1 LTVEGSEVSGNQG
14 VGIDAS
20 GGTLTVEGSEVSGNQ
35 GVGIDAS
42 GGTLTVEG
50 SEVSGNQDG
59 GLSVTD
65 SEFRILNTFITGNG
79 RAGAGGSVFGGV
91 QLGTT
96 AGTDDF
102 SFNTLSDNLA
112 ATGALGRG
120 MNCLVATQMTAS
132 GNIVHDGGGAPLV
145 TANCELEYSNI
156 QGGPAGTDNNI
167 DEDPL
172 FVNPAEGDFH
182 IRPGS
187 PCIDAA
193 DPASEVDV
201 DFDGDAR
208 PAGDAPD
215 IGADEVP

>member
-1 LTVEGSEVSGNQG
+1 
-14 VGIDAS
+14 
-20 GGTLTVEGSEVSGNQ
+20 
-35 GVGIDAS
+35 
-42 GGTLTVEG
+42 
-50 SEVSGNQDG
+50 
-59 GLSVTD
+59 
-65 SEFRILNTFITGNG
+65 
-79 RAGAGGSVFGGV
+79 VFGGV

-96 AGTDDF
+96 AGADDF

-112 ATGALGRG
+112 ATGALGPG
-120 MNCLVATQMTAS
+120 MNCLVATQMSAS

-145 TANCELEYSNI
+145 TTNCELEYSNI
-156 QGGPAGTDNNI
+156 QGGPAGTNNNI

-172 FVNPAEGDFH
+172 FVDPAEGDFH

-193 DPASEVDV
+193 DPGSDIDV

-215 IGADEVP
+215 IGADEVPLSRVEQGGPVFHLPVV